1 MSQVSRPV
9 SRPVSPP
16 VSRPVSPPP
25 SRPLSPHL
33 QVYRW
38 QISNTLSILH
48 RLTGV
53 ALALGGLALGGWLLA
68 LASGQAAY
76 AAANWVLSSLPGQ
89 VFLVGWT
96 FCFFYH
102 LCNGLR
108 HLGWDA
114 GYGFEKEVARRSGLA
129 VVAAAS
135 LLTVIFWVLAL
146 TGMLE

>member
-1 MSQVSRPV
+1 MSPV
-9 SRPVSPP
+9 SRPA
-16 VSRPVSPPP
+16 SRPP

-53 ALALGGLALGGWLLA
+53 ALAFGGLALVGWLLA

-76 AAANWVLSSLPGQ
+76 AAVTWVLTSLPGQ
-89 VFLVGWT
+89 IFLIGWS
-96 FCFFYH
+96 FCFFFH

-108 HLGWDA
+108 HLVWDA
-114 GYGFEKEVARRSGLA
+114 GYGFDRVVARKSGMAA
-129 VVAAAS
+129 VAVAS
-135 LLTVIFWVLAL
+135 VLTVIFWVVAL
-146 TGMLE
+146 TGVVA

>member
-1 MSQVSRPV
+1 M
-9 SRPVSPP
+9 SPP
-16 VSRPVSPPP
+16 VSRPRSP
-25 SRPLSPHL
+25 PLSPHL

-53 ALALGGLALGGWLLA
+53 ALAFGGLALVGWLLA

-76 AAANWVLSSLPGQ
+76 AAANWVLTSFPGQ
-89 VFLVGWT
+89 AFLIGWT

-102 LCNGLR
+102 FCNGLR
-108 HLGWDA
+108 HLFWDA
-114 GYGFEKEVARRSGLA
+114 GFGFDKAVARKSGLA

-135 LLTVIFWVLAL
+135 VLTVIFWVVAL
-146 TGMLE
+146 TGVVE